1 MRRTHTRPRS
11 VVAKV
16 PRIRQ
21 RLALRI
27 ARPAAIER
35 QRRIVIARVGSAWVR
50 YRRRSHGRLRRCRV
64 RQPRGVRH
72 RQRHGIR
79 ARRHIGVLRVR
90 RRACAP
96 LRTQTAHA
104 TGVGQNF
111 ALRVAGTASREVNRR
126 TWRPRVRTRQDCSW
140 RVEGLRRG
148 RFAASA
154 APDKNRRAKT
164 KDEGRSME
172 KLHVT
177 QYTRVS

>member
-1 MRRTHTRPRS
+1 MRWRHARACCGI
-11 VVAKV
+11 VAPV
-16 PRIRQ
+16 PRVGQ

-90 RRACAP
+90 RRACAAIAEVP
-96 LRTQTAHA
+96 
-104 TGVGQNF
+104 GVGQNF